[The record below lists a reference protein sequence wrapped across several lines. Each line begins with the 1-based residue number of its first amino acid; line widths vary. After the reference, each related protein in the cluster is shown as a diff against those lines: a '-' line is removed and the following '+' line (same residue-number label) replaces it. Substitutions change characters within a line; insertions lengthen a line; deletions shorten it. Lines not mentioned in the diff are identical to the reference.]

1 MNHEEKL
8 TGLIEKYRKNREKV
22 PLEVLKTKY
31 AAAYSQ
37 LIEDIKAELKHIA
50 LQFPPW
56 LEGRKVRREY
66 VDDISE
72 IFNRI
77 YAEGGYS
84 KMLGRLAFKEMEADA
99 AIYTAQQINKKFIA
113 ALEEYVS
120 SKACLYATGP
130 CFNPKNPQ
138 TPKIYNDFLRMFWD
152 EERKEWR
159 EPEPG
164 EQEPAVLIFVDKGKE
179 ENE

>member
-31 AAAYSQ
+31 AAAYNQ

-66 VDDISE
+66 VDDISD

-99 AIYTAQQINKKFIA
+99 ALYTAQQINKKFIA

-120 SKACLYATGP
+120 SKACLYATASCWIP
-130 CFNPKNPQ
+130 EHPQ

-164 EQEPAVLIFVDKGKE
+164 EQEPAILIFLNKGEKKE
-179 ENE
+179 